1 MEGHLYLIEKGRSAN
16 KYKKKSHLYFYEIK
30 KWINMNRLQSAGF
43 MLIELMIVIA
53 ITAILTAL
61 AVPSF
66 SVTLDNQRI
75 SGAAEAV
82 LSDLRW
88 ARSEAIKRNTEVR
101 VTFTS
106 GSNWSYTIDTVPV
119 LATNDGI
126 LPKTVYGSDF
136 PSTTLS
142 TASFSGGVAYTTF
155 DPVRGINSNNGTATI
170 ESDHYTGDVIVSS
183 LGRVRI
189 CGTLGG
195 YAACP

>member
-43 MLIELMIVIA
+43 TLIELMIVIA

-88 ARSEAIKRNTEVR
+88 ARSEAIKRNTE
-101 VTFTS
+101 
-106 GSNWSYTIDTVPV
+106 DPVPV

>member
-1 MEGHLYLIEKGRSAN
+1 MWCLADAYRSAN

-30 KWINMNRLQSAGF
+30 KWIDMNRSQSAGF
-43 MLIELMIVIA
+43 TLIELMIVIT

-88 ARSEAIKRNTEVR
+88 ARAEAIKRNKKVR

-106 GSNWSYTIDTVPV
+106 GSNWEYTIDTYP
-119 LATNDGI
+119 LATSDGV
-126 LPKTVYGSDF
+126 LPKKVDGSDF
-136 PSTTLS
+136 PSTELPAAFGS
-142 TASFSGGVAYTTF
+142 LLYTTF
-155 DPVRGINSNNGTATI
+155 DPVRGTANNGTATI
-170 ESDHYTGDVIVSS
+170 ESDHYSADVIVSL

-195 YAACP
+195 YAAC

>member
-1 MEGHLYLIEKGRSAN
+1 MRY
-16 KYKKKSHLYFYEIK
+16 K
-30 KWINMNRLQSAGF
+30 KWIDMNRPQSAGF
-43 MLIELMIVIA
+43 TLIELMIVIA

-66 SVTLDNQRI
+66 SVTLNTQRI

-82 LSDLRW
+82 LNDLRW

-155 DPVRGINSNNGTATI
+155 DPVRGTANNGTAKI
-170 ESDHYTGDVIVSS
+170 ESEHYNYSADVIVST

-195 YAACP
+195 YAAC

>member
-43 MLIELMIVIA
+43 TLIELMIVIA

-136 PSTTLS
+136 PSTELP
-142 TASFSGGVAYTTF
+142 TAFGNLLYTTF
-155 DPVRGINSNNGTATI
+155 DPVRGTANNGTAKI
-170 ESDHYTGDVIVSS
+170 ESEHYSASADVIVST

-195 YAACP
+195 YAAC